1 MSDERREA
9 IAKIVDDTCDD
20 IMDNGPLTALQA
32 RAVADRILALMDTPE
47 EPCVEG
53 EGAAK
58 HLCRMCAVGVTDC
71 KHPVCVDCLKR
82 VDDHFTQSVAPE
94 EPEPVA
100 YTHADEL
107 QALAHGLDA
116 NMGPK
121 RDDCYDT
128 PLFAH
133 PPRAEGDVEDD
144 DIDTA
149 LKIGFRSGYTGGYH
163 DGASGNHEDP
173 ETAWDDYDR
182 ARLIIEQGEE
192 DG

>member
-71 KHPVCVDCLKR
+71 THPVGVDCLKR
-82 VDDHFTQSVAPE
+82 VDDHFTQRVAPE

-133 PPRAEGDVEDD
+133 PPRVEGEVVEGWVQQERD
-144 DIDTA
+144 
-149 LKIGFRSGYTGGYH
+149 
-163 DGASGNHEDP
+163 EP
-173 ETAWDDYDR
+173 ETYDFYTVPVAGYRR
-182 ARLIIEQGEE
+182 ARLIIEQEGE
-192 DG
+192 DDP